1 MTDARLTTDDLKFV
15 NGFPTPETAQKL
27 YDELDYQRAVQVYL
41 AGNGVAPSPSS
52 ITSNR
57 CHRQGFVHP
66 HITKPLC
73 VKREF
78 RGGSGR
84 SSYACRRML

>member
-41 AGNGVAPSPSS
+41 RLFAMKCGV
-52 ITSNR
+52 
-57 CHRQGFVHP
+57 
-66 HITKPLC
+66 L
-73 VKREF
+73 
-78 RGGSGR
+78 
-84 SSYACRRML
+84 